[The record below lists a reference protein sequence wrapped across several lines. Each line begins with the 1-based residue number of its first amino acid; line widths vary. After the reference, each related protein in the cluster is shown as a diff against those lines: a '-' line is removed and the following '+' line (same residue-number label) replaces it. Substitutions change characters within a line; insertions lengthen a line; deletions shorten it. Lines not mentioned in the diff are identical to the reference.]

1 MTNGLYAKV
10 ATVSKAI
17 GSLQPDK
24 RNQQQKYDYIS
35 ADKILE
41 RAGSEMAAVGLV
53 VVPALVDEKIESVEY
68 QTGKWRYDCRVD
80 FVMKLAD
87 SEGNT
92 VEVVWFGRGSD
103 YSVPDKAM
111 YKAITSG
118 HKYFL
123 MKLFNVGVGNEDSEH
138 EQPKATSNGATPT
151 QKPTSGPLPDDETV
165 IMETAAAEFFTTV
178 TALVPRF
185 SHEKHTKAAAKKLGV
200 TAIPGKPDDRRLLYL
215 RLKEYARARDA
226 EEANEVLETTQ
237 Q

>member
-92 VEVVWFGRGSD
+92 DEVVWFGRGSD

-123 MKLFNVGVGNEDSEH
+123 MKLFNVGVGNEDSEY
-138 EQPKATSNGATPT
+138 EQPKATSNGA
-151 QKPTSGPLPDDETV
+151 QPDQPQLMTDKQRKQLHAVGKTFYGKEWDTKRA
-165 IMETAAAEFFTTV
+165 EFTAAFKVKSSNDWTV
-178 TALVPRF
+178 DQANKIISGINNLI
-185 SHEKHTKAAAKKLGV
+185 SE
-200 TAIPGKPDDRRLLYL
+200 
-215 RLKEYARARDA
+215 RDA
-226 EEANEVLETTQ
+226 EQEPLFAEENTTGAYSD
-237 Q
+237 